1 MLASPAKRSNA
12 RALGLVLLPLVLSA
26 CLSTY
31 LLVSNTNTLLNQQAD
46 QFGQAIADH
55 MAISVADHLL
65 NDDRLSLNV
74 LLNELLLRG
83 NFKFASV
90 YNYDNELLAQV
101 GQSANTVIFT
111 KDVTSQNA
119 TTGYVQLGQGREQ
132 ISLQITKALQ
142 VSLGFHLLLLSLI
155 LFFGGYY
162 GDLFYLWM
170 MQEKVLLKPGLP
182 KVERKDNSAIM
193 TTSCEVT
200 FLALKLRPSRL
211 LNRYVDKIRAAHA
224 LYGGEFELSDN
235 GDIMIF
241 FRGVDQLS
249 QASYTGLLVLALF
262 ERVDAPVTI
271 KAGLH
276 CVGDQTITG
285 EFEKA
290 RKHTSYL
297 ASISENQLLT
307 SRLVNQRT
315 LNLNHLE
322 QHAFHSSMA
331 PDGEVFSISASN
343 CKDLIENQANQI
355 S

>member
-1 MLASPAKRSNA
+1 MSASPAKRSNL
-12 RALGLVLLPLVLSA
+12 RALGLVILPLVFSA

-65 NDDRLSLNV
+65 NKDRLSLNV

-101 GQSANTVIFT
+101 GQSTNTVIFT

-119 TTGYVQLGQGREQ
+119 TTGYVQLGLGREQ
-132 ISLQITKALQ
+132 ISLQITQALHI
-142 VSLGFHLLLLSLI
+142 SFGFHLALLIFI

-162 GDLFYLWM
+162 GDLFHLWV
-170 MQEKVLLKPGLP
+170 MQKKVSPKQDSP
-182 KVERKDNSAIM
+182 KVDNVSRHSV
-193 TTSCEVT
+193 TVSSCEVS

-211 LNRYVDKIRAAHA
+211 IDRYVGRIKAAHA
-224 LYGGEFELSDN
+224 LYGGEFELNDN
-235 GDIMIF
+235 GDIMIY
-241 FRGVDQLS
+241 FRGADQLS
-249 QASYTGLLVLALF
+249 QASYTGLLILALF

-276 CVGDQTITG
+276 CVRDQTIKG

-307 SRLVNQRT
+307 SRLVNQHT
-315 LNLNHLE
+315 LDLNQLE

-331 PDGEVFSISASN
+331 PDGEVFSIVASA
-343 CKDLIENQANQI
+343 CKDLIENQANQMR
-355 S
+355 